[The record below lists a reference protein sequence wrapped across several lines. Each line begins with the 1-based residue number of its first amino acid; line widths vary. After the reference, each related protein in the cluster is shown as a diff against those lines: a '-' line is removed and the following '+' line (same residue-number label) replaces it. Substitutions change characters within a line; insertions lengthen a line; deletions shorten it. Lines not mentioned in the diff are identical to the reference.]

1 MLKKITAIPLLAL
14 NIDRLNLTVIIRAG
28 SNAII
33 EGINIKFMGIVIY
46 TLVKYNSVLYG
57 LDTVKKLYA
66 AWRKGRISLFSQ
78 LLTAISISRVNVIHN
93 HTTVVIF

>member
-46 TLVKYNSVLYG
+46 TLVKYNAQSSG
-57 LDTVKKLYA
+57 LSAAFVCYA
-66 AWRKGRISLFSQ
+66 IY
-78 LLTAISISRVNVIHN
+78 
-93 HTTVVIF
+93 